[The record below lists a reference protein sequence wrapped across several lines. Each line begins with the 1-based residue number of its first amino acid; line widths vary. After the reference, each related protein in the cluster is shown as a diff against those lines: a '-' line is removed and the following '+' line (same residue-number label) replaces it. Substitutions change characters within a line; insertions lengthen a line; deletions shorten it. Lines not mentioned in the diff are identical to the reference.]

1 MKRGK
6 LCVALLMSVV
16 MLWPSHAQER
26 EDRTLLSWAQMR
38 AIINEVSGERPMH
51 TVLEMVPYPRVRA
64 RGEYEGRFRES
75 EVMARLSPEERA
87 KVQADLRKVP
97 THMTAELNVLLG
109 QKKTALEI
117 RDFLSGEFEPLSLG
131 DLIPHFLFELCV
143 SGRMIEPTPV
153 FMRL

>member
-75 EVMARLSPEERA
+75 EVMARLARELDER
-87 KVQADLRKVP
+87 L
-97 THMTAELNVLLG
+97 ELS
-109 QKKTALEI
+109 ALI
-117 RDFLSGEFEPLSLG
+117 SKNMMDDRRGKN
-131 DLIPHFLFELCV
+131 
-143 SGRMIEPTPV
+143 T
-153 FMRL
+153 